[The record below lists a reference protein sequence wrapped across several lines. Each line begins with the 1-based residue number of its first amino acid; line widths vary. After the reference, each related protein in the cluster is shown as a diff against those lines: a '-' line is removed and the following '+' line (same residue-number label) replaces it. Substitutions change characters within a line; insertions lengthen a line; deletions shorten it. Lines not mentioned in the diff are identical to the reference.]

1 MTAPLLRLDPATA
14 AAMRTILTGS
24 AHHWD
29 TPGDMAQALDPTTVQ
44 TPALRLIDTQLAQL
58 TDTTD
63 GRLIVS
69 MPPQEGKA
77 LAPDTPIATPHGWTA
92 IGDFKPGDVVY
103 DKNGNPCHVTWVSP
117 IWRNRPRYEVHT
129 RDGETIVADA
139 RHEWVA
145 RLDAR
150 RPYKTYETTV
160 IAKSRC
166 KHAQA
171 PTAAPLNSPSA
182 TLPLDPYVLG
192 AWLGDGTTRGA
203 FITTHPNDGEILDR
217 IRKAG
222 YPTVASKT
230 HKYLWSLSDAP
241 KYGRRSSL
249 RRQLT
254 QAGVWGN
261 KHIPNE
267 YKRASYSQRLALM
280 QGLIDTDGHVLAK
293 GQIEFTST
301 SQRLASDV
309 YELAWTLG
317 AKATMRTGRATI
329 NGKDCG
335 EKYRVRFYLKD
346 AAHLTRKRI
355 RCKDSSVADRRYMW
369 ATETTPGD
377 TICIEVDSPDHT
389 FLAGRSLLP
398 THNSQRC
405 SRRFPLW
412 ALTHNPDT
420 RIAIASYAHS
430 VARRWGRVIRD
441 DIAAHPKLGLTVR
454 PDLSAQHEWQLAGHE
469 GGIYATG
476 VGGALTGRAVDLLII
491 DDPIKDREQA
501 DSKVYRERVW
511 DWWTD
516 VASTR
521 LAPGAP
527 VVLIL
532 TRWHEDDLAGR
543 LLASDDA
550 DRWSVIN
557 IPAQA
562 DSSDDPLGRTP
573 GQWLQSAR
581 GRTESQWEAI
591 KRQAGSRTFASL
603 YQGHPSP
610 PGGTIFNREHWII
623 DARPA
628 WQADDNQ
635 QRWVPSGQ
643 VFTSWDLTFKGGEN
657 TDWVVGQAWQH
668 DGATLRLLD
677 QTRGH
682 WSFTETCQHM
692 QRMAARW
699 PQATAHLVEDK
710 ANGPAV
716 LDALSHTLPG
726 LIPVQPQGGKE
737 ARANVVQPLV
747 EAGNVHLPG
756 FEPWTG
762 DLIEELAGFPNATHD
777 DQVDA
782 LTQAITWAVVTRR
795 RQGTTL
801 TALG

>member
-14 AAMRTILTGS
+14 AAMRAILTGS
-24 AHHWD
+24 THRWD

-58 TDTTD
+58 ADTTD

-69 MPPQEGKA
+69 MPPQEGK
-77 LAPDTPIATPHGWTA
+77 
-92 IGDFKPGDVVY
+92 
-103 DKNGNPCHVTWVSP
+103 
-117 IWRNRPRYEVHT
+117 
-129 RDGETIVADA
+129 
-139 RHEWVA
+139 
-145 RLDAR
+145 
-150 RPYKTYETTV
+150 
-160 IAKSRC
+160 
-166 KHAQA
+166 
-171 PTAAPLNSPSA
+171 
-182 TLPLDPYVLG
+182 
-192 AWLGDGTTRGA
+192 
-203 FITTHPNDGEILDR
+203 
-217 IRKAG
+217 
-222 YPTVASKT
+222 
-230 HKYLWSLSDAP
+230 
-241 KYGRRSSL
+241 
-249 RRQLT
+249 
-254 QAGVWGN
+254 
-261 KHIPNE
+261 
-267 YKRASYSQRLALM
+267 
-280 QGLIDTDGHVLAK
+280 
-293 GQIEFTST
+293 
-301 SQRLASDV
+301 
-309 YELAWTLG
+309 
-317 AKATMRTGRATI
+317 
-329 NGKDCG
+329 
-335 EKYRVRFYLKD
+335 
-346 AAHLTRKRI
+346 
-355 RCKDSSVADRRYMW
+355 
-369 ATETTPGD
+369 
-377 TICIEVDSPDHT
+377 
-389 FLAGRSLLP
+389 
-398 THNSQRC
+398 SQRC

-441 DIAAHPKLGLTVR
+441 DIAAHPNLGLAVR
-454 PDLSAQHEWQLAGHE
+454 PDLSAQHEWQLAGHD

-562 DSSDDPLGRTP
+562 DSSEDPLGRTP

-581 GRTESQWEAI
+581 GRTTAQWEAI

-623 DARPA
+623 DASPA
-628 WQADDNQ
+628 WRADDTG
-635 QRWVPSGQ
+635 QRWVPTGT
-643 VFTSWDLTFKGGEN
+643 VFTSWDLTFKGGEH
-657 TDWVVGQAWQH
+657 TDWVVGQTWQH
-668 DGATLRLLD
+668 DGTTLRLLD
-677 QTRGH
+677 QARGH

-716 LDALSHTLPG
+716 LDALAHTLPG
-726 LIPVQPQGGKE
+726 LAPVQPQGGKE

-782 LTQAITWAVVTRR
+782 LTQALTWAVVTRR

>member
-69 MPPQEGKA
+69 MPPQEGK
-77 LAPDTPIATPHGWTA
+77 
-92 IGDFKPGDVVY
+92 
-103 DKNGNPCHVTWVSP
+103 
-117 IWRNRPRYEVHT
+117 
-129 RDGETIVADA
+129 
-139 RHEWVA
+139 
-145 RLDAR
+145 
-150 RPYKTYETTV
+150 
-160 IAKSRC
+160 
-166 KHAQA
+166 
-171 PTAAPLNSPSA
+171 
-182 TLPLDPYVLG
+182 
-192 AWLGDGTTRGA
+192 
-203 FITTHPNDGEILDR
+203 
-217 IRKAG
+217 
-222 YPTVASKT
+222 
-230 HKYLWSLSDAP
+230 
-241 KYGRRSSL
+241 
-249 RRQLT
+249 
-254 QAGVWGN
+254 
-261 KHIPNE
+261 
-267 YKRASYSQRLALM
+267 
-280 QGLIDTDGHVLAK
+280 
-293 GQIEFTST
+293 
-301 SQRLASDV
+301 
-309 YELAWTLG
+309 
-317 AKATMRTGRATI
+317 
-329 NGKDCG
+329 
-335 EKYRVRFYLKD
+335 
-346 AAHLTRKRI
+346 
-355 RCKDSSVADRRYMW
+355 
-369 ATETTPGD
+369 
-377 TICIEVDSPDHT
+377 
-389 FLAGRSLLP
+389 
-398 THNSQRC
+398 SQRC

-581 GRTESQWEAI
+581 GRTTAQWEAI

-635 QRWVPSGQ
+635 QRWVPSGV

-657 TDWVVGQAWQH
+657 TDWVVGQAWRRGH
-668 DGATLRLLD
+668 PAPPRPGTRPLEFHRNLPAHAAHGRTMATGHRPSRRGQSQRPRRPRRPRPHPARTHSSPTTRRKRSPRQRRPAPRRSRERSPARLRALD
-677 QTRGH
+677 RRPHRRTRRLPQRHPRRPSRRPHPGDHVGRRHPPQTRHHPHRHRIG
-682 WSFTETCQHM
+682 
-692 QRMAARW
+692 
-699 PQATAHLVEDK
+699 AH
-710 ANGPAV
+710 GP
-716 LDALSHTLPG
+716 
-726 LIPVQPQGGKE
+726 
-737 ARANVVQPLV
+737 
-747 EAGNVHLPG
+747 
-756 FEPWTG
+756 
-762 DLIEELAGFPNATHD
+762 
-777 DQVDA
+777 
-782 LTQAITWAVVTRR
+782 
-795 RQGTTL
+795 
-801 TALG
+801 